1 MKHETFVNFVIYLDI
16 ESWAF
21 IPRIPTSLLKSAG
34 DQYVHQFIKPGDRI
48 VGGRPGLLCFQQS
61 FLFFVS

>member
-1 MKHETFVNFVIYLDI
+1 MCSNKSCFLFLT

-21 IPRIPTSLLKSAG
+21 MPRIPSSLLKSAG

-48 VGGRPGLLCFQQS
+48 VGGRPGKYKNIN
-61 FLFFVS
+61 